1 MGERSVKSFSDERGM
16 CWRVWKVE
24 TPAASAHLM
33 DASLRDGWLVFERE
47 DGRER
52 RRLAQVPDDW
62 ADLIPERLALLCEV
76 ATPVSMNRTGATAPR
91 ALAERPGDRSRG

>member
-1 MGERSVKSFSDERGM
+1 MKTFSDERGL

-33 DASLRDGWLVFERE
+33 DANLRGGWLVFERE

-52 RRLAQVPDDW
+52 RRLAQVPDGW
-62 ADLIPERLALLCEV
+62 ASLPADRLALLCEV
-76 ATPVSMNRTGATAPR
+76 ATPVAMSRTGATAPR
-91 ALAERPGDRSRG
+91 PAADRPRDRSGG